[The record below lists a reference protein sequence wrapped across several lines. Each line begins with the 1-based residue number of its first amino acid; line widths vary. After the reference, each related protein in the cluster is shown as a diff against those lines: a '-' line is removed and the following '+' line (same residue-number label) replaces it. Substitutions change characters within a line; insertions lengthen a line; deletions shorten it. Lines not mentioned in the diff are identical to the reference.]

1 MTQPRCSRCLQPISA
16 SDSLAFHGDEI
27 FHLDCQRPRE
37 LSPDERVLLLRYCFT
52 HEAAS
57 CLACDQR
64 FRQQEL
70 VSEFLGNRTHLC
82 PRCRADL
89 TESLRAH
96 LYTCLTLPEEVRRAA
111 REVRDASQRLIK
123 ESGQL
128 QDLADVLMREAEAAV
143 AALRATM
150 RQMLFRG

>member
-1 MTQPRCSRCLQPISA
+1 M
-16 SDSLAFHGDEI
+16 
-27 FHLDCQRPRE
+27 
-37 LSPDERVLLLRYCFT
+37 
-52 HEAAS
+52 
-57 CLACDQR
+57 
-64 FRQQEL
+64 
-70 VSEFLGNRTHLC
+70 SEFLGNRTHLC

-128 QDLADVLMREAEAAV
+128 QDCADVLMREAEAAV